1 MNNTAY
7 FLSDVH
13 LRIQVDDV
21 ERERRKELFLLMDLV
36 KAEKATLFIVGD
48 WFDFYFEYGYVVSQ
62 AYLDVY
68 SKMKELVDAGITIY
82 YFGGNHDYWI
92 GSFLADT
99 IGVKIYPK
107 AATIEFAEKQFYF
120 NHGDGLDPE
129 DVGYHRLRS
138 IIQHP
143 LFIWAFR
150 WLLHPNVTHWIANW
164 LSRGSRK
171 KYHKETS
178 LDQLN
183 LIRKNYSF
191 AEDRFAEGADFV
203 ITGHIH
209 YPKLKMFDKNTFL
222 TIGDFLNYFSYG
234 YFDGVLLILMLGLVI
249 GSFTNC
255 SSSKEATKA
264 GIDEA
269 YSDYRDGNKKALN
282 NLISFYRDTSLPI
295 EVRKEAMLKVI
306 ESNDPV
312 GLQAIRN
319 SLKDGSDLDYTLFQT
334 GLQALGKTKDT
345 ENTKTI
351 LQAMAVSRKGY
362 VTVRDEMFTIIED
375 QVDARSVAL
384 ILKLY
389 ANATEDYA
397 SFLQNLTFTLGK
409 MDDARVVPILM
420 SIAKNKKIDISI
432 RNLAV
437 EILATKNDPAVA
449 RLMAEMLSNPST
461 QNEVKTYAIS
471 LMDEMKDERLLSSMI
486 DALHNEQVTYYGML
500 DAITSALGN
509 FDDPELKMALV
520 KVARDDQM
528 PSRFRKRAIASLA
541 VYKDPVIT
549 NQLIDILG
557 NPDNFIFYSDLR
569 DLVASI
575 DDPAL
580 QQKLQHVARTTQS
593 KWERE

>member
-1 MNNTAY
+1 MKN
-7 FLSDVH
+7 LS
-13 LRIQVDDV
+13 
-21 ERERRKELFLLMDLV
+21 
-36 KAEKATLFIVGD
+36 
-48 WFDFYFEYGYVVSQ
+48 
-62 AYLDVY
+62 
-68 SKMKELVDAGITIY
+68 
-82 YFGGNHDYWI
+82 
-92 GSFLADT
+92 
-99 IGVKIYPK
+99 
-107 AATIEFAEKQFYF
+107 KQ
-120 NHGDGLDPE
+120 
-129 DVGYHRLRS
+129 
-138 IIQHP
+138 
-143 LFIWAFR
+143 
-150 WLLHPNVTHWIANW
+150 
-164 LSRGSRK
+164 
-171 KYHKETS
+171 
-178 LDQLN
+178 
-183 LIRKNYSF
+183 
-191 AEDRFAEGADFV
+191 
-203 ITGHIH
+203 
-209 YPKLKMFDKNTFL
+209 
-222 TIGDFLNYFSYG
+222 
-234 YFDGVLLILMLGLVI
+234 VLLILMLGLAI

-255 SSSKEATKA
+255 SSGGEATKA

-282 NLISFYRDTSLPI
+282 NLISMYRDPTLTVDI
-295 EVRKEAMLKVI
+295 RKEAMLKVI

-351 LQAMAVSRKGY
+351 LQAMAVSRAGY
-362 VTVRDEMFTIIED
+362 VTVRDEMFSIVED

-389 ANATEDYA
+389 ADATEDYA
-397 SFLQNLTFTLGK
+397 SFLQNLTLTLGK

-449 RLMAEMLSNPST
+449 RLLAEMLNNPAT

-471 LMDEMKDERLLSSMI
+471 LMDEMKDERLLSSLI
-486 DALHNEQVTYYGML
+486 NALHDEQATYYGML

-528 PSRFRKRAIASLA
+528 PSRFRKRALTSLS

-549 NQLIDILG
+549 TQLIDILS
-557 NPDNFIFYSDLR
+557 NPDNFIFYD
-569 DLVASI
+569 DIKDMVANI
-575 DDPAL
+575 DDPKL
-580 QQKLQHVARTTQS
+580 QQKMQHVARTTQS